1 MEIRVRFRRGDQWQS
16 GRVRQ
21 LSTSSLSVAT
31 GCPPRKGDL
40 LDIELSYERID
51 LVATAWVVAT
61 TPPSMVDVF
70 GAPGFG
76 ARFMALDS
84 ATTMGLEAICAA
96 AQIRGVPGRR
106 LAHRHDIR
114 HPVRWPVLIGRGAD
128 WRPHVALDL
137 SRGGLFVRSDKPLV
151 HNESIDIAIPLERR
165 SVLMRA
171 QARVARLLQGDAAT
185 ELRIAPGFGLEVTHM
200 SADDRFHYDNL
211 VDRVSRRA
219 GALIAIGASPSRLAE
234 LEPALTSAG
243 YSAFGA
249 SDSDAFIERARAH
262 SLPPDL
268 AIVDASLADAAS
280 LERRLSTLGAS
291 TMRLRCETGNVAR
304 HRADA
309 LLLTER
315 RAA

>member
-21 LSTSSLSVAT
+21 LSTTSLSVAT

-40 LDIELSYERID
+40 LDIELSFDAID
-51 LVATAWVVAT
+51 LIATAWVVAT

-96 AQIRGVPGRR
+96 SRIRGTSGAR

-114 HPVRWPVLIGRGAD
+114 HPVRWPVLVGRGED

-137 SRGGLFVRSDKPLV
+137 SRGGMFVRSDKPFDK
-151 HNESIDIAIPLERR
+151 NESVGLAIPLERR

-171 QARVARLLQGDAAT
+171 EARVARRLVGDTAS
-185 ELRIAPGFGLEVTHM
+185 ELRIAPGFGLEVTYM
-200 SADDRFHYDNL
+200 SADDMHHYTSL
-211 VDRVSRRA
+211 VNRVSRRA
-219 GALIAIGASPSRLAE
+219 GALIAIGASPPRLAE

-243 YSAFGA
+243 YSAFCA
-249 SDSDAFIERARAH
+249 SDPDAIIERSRAH

-268 AIVDASLADAAS
+268 AIVDSSLADAAR
-280 LERRLSTLGAS
+280 LERRLTTLGAS
-291 TMRLRCETGNVAR
+291 TLRLRRETGDVAR